1 MSVEGGRSPGGDRR
15 RRAGAA
21 VTAVVAVLAFTG
33 CSAVVSRSTA
43 RLADGLSA
51 AVLDQPDPETV
62 RQGAPAYLL
71 MVDGLI
77 ANDPRSADLL
87 RTGAE
92 LYAAYT
98 SAFVDE
104 PERARTLSARA
115 LEYGLAALCLAAE
128 PACGIEEATYERFE
142 EVVDGLGE
150 RAVPDLYA
158 AAAAW
163 ATWIR
168 ARRDDW
174 SAIADKARV
183 DEMMQRVVELDEG
196 YRNGG
201 GHLYLG
207 VLATLVPPAL
217 GGRPEAGRAHF
228 ERAIE
233 LSGGADLSAKVLLA
247 SEYARTVWDRELHD
261 RLLEEVVES
270 EPEAPGLT
278 LTNILAQRQ
287 AARLLATADEYF
299 GE

>member
-1 MSVEGGRSPGGDRR
+1 MRLRAGRTPGGEGVGRV
-15 RRAGAA
+15 ASAILA
-21 VTAVVAVLAFTG
+21 LAAVVASTG

-51 AVLDQPDPETV
+51 AVLEQPDPETV

-77 ANDPRSADLL
+77 ANDPGSVALL

-98 SAFVDE
+98 AAFVDE
-104 PERARTLSARA
+104 PERAKTLSTRARV
-115 LEYGLAALCLAAE
+115 YGLEALCLAAE

-142 EVVDGLGE
+142 EAVDGLGE
-150 RAVPDLYA
+150 RAVPELYA

-168 ARRDDW
+168 ARREDW

-183 DEMMQRVVELDEG
+183 EAMMQRVVELDEG

-217 GGRPEAGRAHF
+217 GGRPEEGRAHF
-228 ERAIE
+228 ERAVE
-233 LSGGADLSAKVLLA
+233 LSGGKDLSAKVLAA
-247 SEYARTVWDRELHD
+247 SDYARVVWDRELHD
-261 RLLEEVVES
+261 RLLREVLEAD
-270 EPEAPGLT
+270 PEAPGLT
-278 LTNILAQRQ
+278 LTNILAQRE